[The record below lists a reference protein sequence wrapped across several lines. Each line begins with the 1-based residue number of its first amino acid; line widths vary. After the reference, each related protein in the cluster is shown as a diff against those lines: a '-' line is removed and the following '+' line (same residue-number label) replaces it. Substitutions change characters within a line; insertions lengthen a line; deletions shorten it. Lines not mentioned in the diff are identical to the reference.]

1 MTTSKQCSGCGV
13 ILQNE
18 DEAKIGYTPNM
29 ERGYC
34 QRCFR
39 LTHYDDITLY
49 VKQGESDPK
58 IYEQIRKMDCLVV
71 WVVDLFDFEGSMIEG
86 LARHI
91 GNKEVLLVGTKRDL
105 LPTTLSDQKL
115 GRWLQGR
122 LKQEGIKVRGIVV
135 TASFGRD
142 GIDHVKEAISQLSLG
157 RSIVFMGTANVG
169 KSTLLNALLNQKNMT
184 TSRYP
189 GTTIDMVKIES
200 EFGTLYDTPGVM
212 RKDNI
217 IHYLDLKDI
226 KNIIPQKT
234 VKPKNYQLY
243 EPQTLSIAG
252 IVRIDFPAGIETTV
266 TCYFHDLIP
275 IHRGKYERA
284 EALWEKHYGELLA
297 PVCNDVSSFAQFQRH
312 DIIIDATMKVDIMI
326 HGFGWICISSPKQ
339 QIAVYVPK
347 QIGITKT
354 RARV

>member
-1 MTTSKQCSGCGV
+1 MTNKQCMGCGV
-13 ILQNE
+13 QLQDLHKTE
-18 DEAKIGYTPNM
+18 IGYTPSL
-29 ERGYC
+29 EQDYC

-49 VKQGESDPK
+49 VKQGESDPHV
-58 IYEQIRKMDCLVV
+58 YEQIRNMDCLVV
-71 WVVDLFDFEGSMIEG
+71 WVVDLFDFEGSLIAG

-91 GNKEVLLVGTKRDL
+91 GNKDVLLVGTKRDL

-122 LKQEGIKVRGIVV
+122 LKQEEIKVRGIVV
-135 TASFGRD
+135 TASHGRD
-142 GIDHVKEAISQLSLG
+142 GIDHVREAISQLSKG

-169 KSTLLNALLNQKNMT
+169 KSTLLNALLQQTGIT

-189 GTTIDMVKIES
+189 GTTIDMVKLES
-200 EFGTLYDTPGVM
+200 AFGTLYDTPGVM

-217 IHYLDLKDI
+217 VHYLDLKEI
-226 KNIIPQKT
+226 KNVIPQKT

-243 EPQTLSIAG
+243 EPQTLSIG
-252 IVRIDFPAGIETTV
+252 GMVRIDFPAGIPTTV

-284 EALWEKHYGELLA
+284 DGLWEKHYGELLA
-297 PVCNDVSSFAQFQRH
+297 PVTTAAASFAEFQRY
-312 DIIIDATMKVDIMI
+312 DISLEGTDKVDIMI
-326 HGFGWICISSPKQ
+326 HGLGWVCIASAKQ
-339 QIAVYVPK
+339 RIAVYVPK
-347 QIGITKT
+347 QIGFTKT